1 MKPGHVSQNSQSGA
15 TLIEVLVAFVI
26 LTFGL
31 LGLSAIQVTAL
42 KNNVSSVQRSE
53 ASMLAHYMMD
63 AMRANRQAA
72 ADGDYESSTVAINN
86 PVAGCPATRI
96 CEPPGSTSADPL
108 ALQDIDDWMRR
119 LQASFGDAI
128 TTSGFINCQPVGATD
143 LTNCVVRVYWADGS
157 RLAAGTQDTN
167 PANFF
172 IQVEGI
178 L

>member
-1 MKPGHVSQNSQSGA
+1 MPSMKQRGA
-15 TLIEVLVAFVI
+15 TLIEVLVAFFI

-63 AMRANRQAA
+63 AMRANPQAA
-72 ADGDYESSTVAINN
+72 ADGDYETSTIGTNLAN
-86 PVAGCPATRI
+86 PDCPAGRVCDI
-96 CEPPGSTSADPL
+96 PGAVASDPL
-108 ALQDIDDWMRR
+108 ALKDVDDWMRR
-119 LQASFGDAI
+119 LKDSFGNSIA
-128 TTSGFINCQPVGATD
+128 TSGFINCSAVAASPD
-143 LTNCVVRVYWADGS
+143 LTNCVVRVYWADGE
-157 RLAAGTQDTN
+157 RLEAGTRDTD